1 MQIVLPDVNHI
12 LHSLINVE
20 STFDGKK
27 QKIDLWVEE
36 HRTVIN
42 ENIKLIEN
50 SCEENDIKIL
60 LMFLQA
66 VLVRAMTGEK
76 GQKVF
81 NELSRIIR
89 RKIDLQEENYI
100 NALKR
105 AEYRWGAEKGSMV
118 ISDIIHYFG
127 EKLDWKWRS
136 YLSAADENWQTNFIH
151 DELLKIKNIGFKL
164 RDLALSNFNPHYAA
178 FDLHVSR
185 VATRIGLL
193 NYGFELLNESG
204 IEMGNNPSDAKNYLF
219 LHRLFI
225 KLSKMTGEKFLAVDF
240 DRIFWHFGKAIC
252 QSRPK
257 CSYCPIKP
265 NCLTGKYK

>member
-27 QKIDLWVEE
+27 QKICLWTEE
-36 HRTVIN
+36 HRTYIN
-42 ENIKLIEN
+42 ENKKLIEH

-66 VLVRAMTGEK
+66 VLVRAMSGEK

-127 EKLDWKWRS
+127 EKLD
-136 YLSAADENWQTNFIH
+136 
-151 DELLKIKNIGFKL
+151 
-164 RDLALSNFNPHYAA
+164 RDCNRCSVCMDNGPIQL
-178 FDLHVSR
+178 
-185 VATRIGLL
+185 
-193 NYGFELLNESG
+193 
-204 IEMGNNPSDAKNYLF
+204 PS
-219 LHRLFI
+219 
-225 KLSKMTGEKFLAVDF
+225 SKPPSF
-240 DRIFWHFGKAIC
+240 
-252 QSRPK
+252 S
-257 CSYCPIKP
+257 
-265 NCLTGKYK
+265 